1 MENNRYRLKE
11 DVFVGNK
18 DKRKKLANKNDAV
31 TVVSVFDGKDGLGCI
46 VLREKDDNRFSVLA
60 KLLEP
65 II

>member
-11 DVFVGNK
+11 DKLIGKV
-18 DKRKKLANKNDAV
+18 KLANKGDTV
-31 TVVSVFDGKDGLGCI
+31 TVISTNEGNDGIVCI
-46 VLREKDDNRFSVLA
+46 VSREKDDNRFSVLA

>member
-11 DVFVGNK
+11 DKVIGKVK
-18 DKRKKLANKNDAV
+18 VANKGDIV
-31 TVVSVFDGKDGLGCI
+31 TVLSTSEGNDGIVCT

-60 KLLEP
+60 KQITP